1 MIMKDSLET
10 KLGLFFALGLIA
22 AMVVMEYLGG
32 FAWLKEGYRLR
43 AQFKNVQELKIGD
56 PVKMAGVRVGR
67 VEMISL
73 TDSVVQVTMNL
84 NRDVEVKT
92 DSKVTVKFTGLL
104 GQNYLSVDFGTPTGR
119 RAENNT

>member
-104 GQNYLSVDFGTPTGR
+104 GQNYLSVDFGTAPL
-119 RAENNT
+119 